1 MTDDPLLR
9 PSQAAKAL
17 GVTRE
22 TVWRWIKKGIVSVE
36 RVGPFQK
43 VRIRTSVVEAMR
55 STWNSA

>member
-22 TVWRWIKKGIVSVE
+22 TVWRWIKKGIVRVE

-43 VRIRTSVVEAMR
+43 VRIRSSVVEAMR